1 MTKPPNWHNEDGF
14 EFALHPAKNGK
25 AVSLVIVLHGHG
37 SNTQNWEAHAEQ
49 LREEMPFA
57 DIINLQGPRRL
68 PDQPDGQ
75 EAYTWT
81 AYQGNIFSVA
91 KQSLS
96 LFFNHLPVVDK
107 LDSFI
112 DKQLAKRGLTDDDL
126 ALFGNSMGS
135 IVVLQTALNRKKPPA
150 GVVSHSGALLP
161 FTKVR
166 SKPDILLIMGQ
177 KDEVFHKPEAK
188 PKGLKK
194 IFNAISRRF
203 SVQHKHTLRRLR
215 KRKIPF
221 TEKLFPDLTHEVTK
235 ESIAESSSFLV
246 KALRRRKGI

>member
-25 AVSLVIVLHGHG
+25 AESLVIVLHGHG

-49 LREEMPFA
+49 LSKEMPFA

-68 PDQPDGQ
+68 PDNPDGS
-75 EAYTWT
+75 EGYTWT
-81 AYQGNIFSVA
+81 AYQGSVFSVF
-91 KQSLS
+91 KQSLR
-96 LFFNHLPVVDK
+96 LVFNHLPVVDK

-112 DKQLAKRGLTDDDL
+112 DKQLVKRGLTDDDL
-126 ALFGNSMGS
+126 GLFGNSMGS

-194 IFNAISRRF
+194 IFNAIARRF
-203 SVQHKHTLRRLR
+203 SVQHKLTLRRLK
-215 KRKIPF
+215 KRKIAF

-235 ESIAESSSFLV
+235 ESIHEGGSFLR